1 MLLVAV
7 EMIDRWVA
15 ESTVPGAAAAAIGP
29 GGVLES
35 RFAGV
40 AQSDSLFALASLT
53 KPLLAAACMV
63 AMEEG
68 AIELDAPVAAHL
80 DAYRQPGRTGIT
92 ARHLLSHAS
101 GLPESGPP
109 GVAALDV
116 EPVALPGSRRIYS
129 NEGYAVLGEL
139 LAVATGVAYGRYV
152 HEAVFLPLGMDA
164 HLGLPESEYERALEV
179 REPGLSRPGVA
190 LFNSRQW
197 RQRGTAAGGAFA
209 TLDAYARFATML
221 LHRGRPLLAPETF
234 EEMAAVQFPG
244 IGGGIESFQTWR
256 VADWSLGCDVRDHKR
271 PHWTGS
277 QASPTTLSHFG
288 ASGTLFMADYEA
300 GVGLVALA
308 NRGTYSG
315 WPMRPGHWQDLC
327 DALYERGSVSS
338 HANL

>member
-15 ESTVPGAAAAAIGP
+15 ESTVPGAAATTIGP
-29 GGVLES
+29 AGVLES

-40 AQSDSLFALASLT
+40 ARPDSLFALASLT
-53 KPLLAAACMV
+53 KPLVAAACMV
-63 AMEEG
+63 AAEEG
-68 AIELDAPVAAHL
+68 AIDLDAPVAEHL
-80 DAYRQPGRTGIT
+80 GAYRQPGRSAIT

-109 GVAALDV
+109 GVASLEV
-116 EPVALPGSRRIYS
+116 EPVAPPGTRRIYS

-139 LAVATGVAYGRYV
+139 LAVATGVPYGRYV
-152 HEAVFLPLGMDA
+152 HEAVFVPLAMDA
-164 HLGLPESEYERALEV
+164 HLGLPESEYGRALEV
-179 REPGLSRPGVA
+179 REPGLSRPGIA

-197 RQRGTAAGGAFA
+197 RQWGTAAGGAFA
-209 TLDAYARFATML
+209 TLDGYSRFAVML
-221 LHRGRPLLAPETF
+221 LRRGHPLLAPETF

-244 IGGGIESFQTWR
+244 IGGGIESFQTWEL
-256 VADWSLGCDVRDHKR
+256 ADWSLGCDVRDHKQ

-277 QASPTTLSHFG
+277 HASPSTLSHFG
-288 ASGTLFMADYEA
+288 ASGTLFMADYDA